1 MSADERSAVH
11 GQCIQPAPVKGG
23 DAPVEPYIM
32 GRREIGGNWRGVKVA
47 KPLTLKAPE
56 NRKPGRTRRERPD
69 GLLPGLY
76 SRLAIYLPARK
87 AAWR

>member
-1 MSADERSAVH
+1 M
-11 GQCIQPAPVKGG
+11 
-23 DAPVEPYIM
+23 
-32 GRREIGGNWRGVKVA
+32 A

-76 SRLAIYLPARK
+76 SRLAIYLPARVDLRRAMP
-87 AAWR
+87 AAMGHMDSPDLRQQV